1 MSDAPKQLELNHPK
15 IDFDFMPDLLRDVIN
30 LQANQMQIDPVIPFG
45 CALGV
50 FATATGG
57 RVKVWIADAWTQH
70 PSIYLCPIAET
81 ADGKS
86 QVMNK
91 LRQPLIDAEI
101 RLQDDAKPHHA
112 MQTALNEIAQD
123 KLKSVKSSM
132 VAIKSKSKTAPAT
145 EADLQAAVDEVAS
158 TKPDPIPQILVGG
171 DTTPDR
177 LTELLQLH
185 GSLGILDAEGTLFNH
200 LSGKKHNTGASYETI
215 LAATSGDQIKT
226 HRIGRGD
233 SVANN
238 PHLIICAAVQPDVWL
253 QLAGDASASNRGVVG
268 RFIPLVAKS
277 QRGFRDV
284 SAIDKY
290 PTDQLLMD
298 RWENTIL
305 AVFNNKSERMLKLTD
320 AGAQL
325 FHQTRAIWERKLND
339 DDVFLNGFGSR
350 LMGNCITIAMLF
362 TLMINPAED
371 QFIHDDALEM
381 ALALADP
388 LTAHRRLSDGLQIER
403 SPELRILDKAAQLM
417 DERDQIEDVRM
428 PNRNFKI
435 GIRELHQIMRGQ
447 TWARNGG
454 MDAFKPA
461 LVNLENKCWADFDGD
476 HHIVFRAD
484 LREHHR
490 GGFRATSVPLAAK
503 NATEMPLSMALNGS

>member
-1 MSDAPKQLELNHPK
+1 
-15 IDFDFMPDLLRDVIN
+15 
-30 LQANQMQIDPVIPFG
+30 
-45 CALGV
+45 
-50 FATATGG
+50 
-57 RVKVWIADAWTQH
+57 
-70 PSIYLCPIAET
+70 
-81 ADGKS
+81 
-86 QVMNK
+86 MNK

-101 RLQDDAKPHHA
+101 RLQADAKSHHA
-112 MQTALNEIAQD
+112 MQTSLHEIAQD
-123 KLKSVKSSM
+123 KLKSIQTSLT
-132 VAIKSKSKTAPAT
+132 KSKSKTGIAT
-145 EADLQAAVDEVAS
+145 QADLQAALDEVAS
-158 TKPDPIPQILVGG
+158 TMPDPIPQILLGG

-185 GSLGILDAEGTLFNH
+185 GSLGIIDAEGTLFNH

-233 SVANN
+233 SVVNN

-253 QLAGDASASNRGVVG
+253 QLIGDPSASNRGVVG
-268 RFIPLVAKS
+268 RFIPLVAKP

-284 SAIDKY
+284 FAIDNY

-305 AVFNNKSERMLKLTD
+305 AVLNNKSERMLKLTE
-320 AGAQL
+320 AGHQI
-325 FHQTRAIWERKLND
+325 FRQTRAIWERKLID

-388 LTAHRRLSDGLQIER
+388 LIAHRRLSDGLQIER

-417 DERDQIEDVRM
+417 DERDQTGDVGM
-428 PNRNFKI
+428 PNRTYRI
-435 GIRELHQIMRGQ
+435 GIRELQQIMKGQ
-447 TWARNGG
+447 TWLKAGG
-454 MDAFKPA
+454 MDVMKPA
-461 LVNLENKCWADFDGD
+461 LANLENKIWLDFDGD
-476 HHIVFRAD
+476 HHILFRAD
-484 LREHHR
+484 LRDHHR
-490 GGFRATSVPLAAK
+490 GGFRATSVPLTAK